1 MNKGTQKLYNI
12 LKIFYNDMID
22 DIKRDIVGAMQ
33 DKEQIKMSSSMFAG
47 MVGTWLTLEPKQ
59 EENYKMILSE
69 FEILSTFMEANE
81 FSAKDK
87 LSVISTI
94 VEKNIKNSLLDD
106 TVTINAD
113 EEEIT
118 EDLIGAMFNI
128 ENILEYRKDATY
140 FESFIRLQKK
150 KNRSY
155 KARSNY

>member
-94 VEKNIKNSLLDD
+94 VEKNIKN
-106 TVTINAD
+106 
-113 EEEIT
+113 
-118 EDLIGAMFNI
+118 
-128 ENILEYRKDATY
+128 
-140 FESFIRLQKK
+140 
-150 KNRSY
+150 
-155 KARSNY
+155 